1 MAVSNPSLDFS
12 GVQVDNSVKI
22 GAQGHEVQ
30 GMLATMGTLVTNL
43 STAQTKALAQIT
55 DSVSNANASIFS
67 KETMA
72 QYKQYWILAGVLGIF
87 LLFRILRKRKR

>member
-1 MAVSNPSLDFS
+1 MAVSNPTLDFS

-30 GMLATMGTLVTNL
+30 GMLATMGALVTGIT
-43 STAQTKALAQIT
+43 SAQTEALQNIT
-55 DSVSNANASIFS
+55 HSVSNANASIFS
-67 KETMA
+67 KETMSE
-72 QYKQYWILAGVLGIF
+72 YKHYWILAGVLGVF